1 MAYHQDQIIGCIIG
15 NYDTTNPKKAYI
27 AMLVVVKEYRRHK
40 IGHTLFEAFYKKVA
54 QKVDKIVL

>member
-1 MAYHQDQIIGCIIG
+1 
-15 NYDTTNPKKAYI
+15 
-27 AMLVVVKEYRRHK
+27 MLVVVKEYRRHK